1 MKYHKAK
8 EYLKNACTEE
18 ANEEVLRKVKKILE
32 DHPSLI
38 KEVK

>member
-18 ANEEVLRKVKKILE
+18 ASEEALKKVKKILE
-32 DHPSLI
+32 EHPSLI
-38 KEVK
+38 NEVK